1 MTVPDLAI
9 DNSGEKQEP
18 EGRFLVAVGAMIEH
32 VPTGQILLLRRAET
46 VAWLPGVWED
56 IAGRMKQFEQPEH
69 ALRREV
75 YEENGREP
83 EKKRLLPEQG
93 TWVLRGPTGPTGPAR
108 APQTAAHG
116 RFCGVVRRCCRLA
129 HSGIAPRPGSLPG
142 GGLQAVFPGGA
153 GIRWRLDRH

>member
-1 MTVPDLAI
+1 MNWSKGAIGEEPRMTVPDPAI

-75 YEENGREP
+75 YEESGRES
-83 EKKRLLPEQG
+83 EKRRLLHERG
-93 TWVLRGPTGPTGPAR
+93 TWVL
-108 APQTAAHG
+108 
-116 RFCGVVRRCCRLA
+116 
-129 HSGIAPRPGSLPG
+129 
-142 GGLQAVFPGGA
+142 
-153 GIRWRLDRH
+153 